1 MADEASQPIE
11 PAPIEPISTP
21 VEVIPTAQTEVL
33 PEDGTAQMGRNEPF
47 TEPEPT
53 KSEPLAESV
62 PAQVS
67 AEAKPAEQQTS
78 QPPQQTEATPP
89 SMSAPIVVQP
99 PKNIVLDILSKARAF
114 IKTKKR
120 KKLEKIMLLFAKRTS
135 ITNDEVE
142 KYLHCSDA
150 TATRYL
156 SQLEKEG
163 KIKQN
168 GKTGREVY
176 YIKI

>member
-1 MADEASQPIE
+1 MAEEASQPIE
-11 PAPIEPISTP
+11 PAPIEPISIP

-33 PEDGTAQMGRNEPF
+33 PEEPTAQMGRNEPF
-47 TEPEPT
+47 AEPEPIKT
-53 KSEPLAESV
+53 EPLAESV

-67 AEAKPAEQQTS
+67 TEEKPVEQQTS
-78 QPPQQTEATPP
+78 QLPQQTEATPP
-89 SMSAPIVVQP
+89 SVSAPVVIQTSYNP
-99 PKNIVLDILSKARAF
+99 VRDILSKARAF
-114 IKTKKR
+114 IQTKKR
-120 KKLEKIMLLFAKRTS
+120 KKLEKIMGMFTTKQK

-163 KIKQN
+163 RIKQI
-168 GKTGREVY
+168 GKIGQGVSY
-176 YIKI
+176 SKI